1 MELLKQNHRHQLLKE
16 LLDAKTQSCSE
27 LDLEGVVKKT
37 EGCVAQDL
45 CQLMDR
51 VLFKACQRQ
60 SRWTNIPLNCSILV

>member
-1 MELLKQNHRHQLLKE
+1 MVLLKQNHRLQIFKE
-16 LLDAKTQSCSE
+16 LLDAKIQSSSQ
-27 LDLEGVVKKT
+27 LDLEDVVKKT

-60 SRWTNIPLNCSILV
+60 SRWINTPVNYSILV